1 MYLTV
6 NNEHPCKSFYV
17 RDTGEYA
24 QSYESAGSLT
34 QLPVVDQN
42 SWTIVFYGMIMNG
55 RVVSAPPPGVYVLTV
70 FGFKVI
76 LSHHNMF
83 LFIVRTDPRA
93 LRRHCSILEHHSVRP
108 VLGQSLIAF
117 ACIDI
122 DTCWDHCS
130 RCSVILRRHTVQECA
145 WVDI

>member
-6 NNEHPCKSFYV
+6 NNEHLCKSFYE

-42 SWTIVFYGMIMNG
+42 SWTIVFYGMIVNG

-70 FGFKVI
+70 LVLK
-76 LSHHNMF
+76 
-83 LFIVRTDPRA
+83 LFYLIII
-93 LRRHCSILEHHSVRP
+93 CSYS
-108 VLGQSLIAF
+108 
-117 ACIDI
+117 
-122 DTCWDHCS
+122 
-130 RCSVILRRHTVQECA
+130 
-145 WVDI
+145 